1 MAGMSGMSGM
11 GSSWGL
17 TGVAACGCSPAPS
30 ADCCGGSAVPA
41 LAKWLAVNPGPK
53 LPGGVE
59 EAADSVEGGV
69 GEEEGLPRCLLL
81 FTTTAASFSA
91 SVLVRS
97 VLALFRVCGPVLR
110 WRGWVLDIQRWWGF
124 VWLKA
129 VTHRNFMGGAVH
141 EIWLMVEMADGNRM
155 VLA

>member
-1 MAGMSGMSGM
+1 M
-11 GSSWGL
+11 
-17 TGVAACGCSPAPS
+17 
-30 ADCCGGSAVPA
+30 
-41 LAKWLAVNPGPK
+41 
-53 LPGGVE
+53 E

-81 FTTTAASFSA
+81 FTTIAASFSA

-129 VTHRNFMGGAVH
+129 VTHRNFMGGAGRY
-141 EIWLMVEMADGNRM
+141 IYCMVMMLCCFSFCKIFGCGVKRGGARGYI
-155 VLA
+155 